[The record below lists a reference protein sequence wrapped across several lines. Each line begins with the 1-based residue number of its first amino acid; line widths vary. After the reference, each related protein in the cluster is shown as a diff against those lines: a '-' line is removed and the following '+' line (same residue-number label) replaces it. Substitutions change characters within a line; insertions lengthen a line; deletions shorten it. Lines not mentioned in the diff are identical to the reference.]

1 MCSQVKLG
9 PQRRSGF
16 LFCVFCYGA
25 VDSGKLV
32 SCLLVFVSEIF
43 ILFHE
48 VTDQY
53 LCQNLWT
60 QLQLLLLKQLEMCF
74 LNYLKSRLFFK
85 DSIFG

>member
-1 MCSQVKLG
+1 MALLIQVSLF
-9 PQRRSGF
+9 SMFIF
-16 LFCVFCYGA
+16 LFV
-25 VDSGKLV
+25 
-32 SCLLVFVSEIF
+32 VFVSEIF

>member
-48 VTDQY
+48 ATDKY
-53 LCQNLWT
+53 FFQNFFNT
-60 QLQLLLLKQLEMCF
+60 TPAFIVKTVRNVF
-74 LNYLKSRLFFK
+74 L
-85 DSIFG
+85 